1 MTRSAK
7 SPLSPKLMLVSA
19 LALGGLTLAGCMGG
33 PASLGGEQPLTPLSR
48 YSLQVEPGLDRI
60 ALAVH
65 DTGLSANQQAALI
78 ALVNRFAIEGAP
90 TLVVEAPAGDDPVAN
105 QAAWNVKAALVA
117 AGAPDHRIRLVSYA
131 GPNPRAPVLIGFETV
146 RAVVP
151 QCGTAWGSLTR
162 TGDNQSA
169 SNFGCAVNAN
179 LAAQIATPRDIVSP
193 RAMTPSE
200 SGRRSVVFDDYRKGQ
215 RTAAQREELIS
226 QARVSNAVN

>member
-7 SPLSPKLMLVSA
+7 TFLSPKLMPTTA
-19 LALGGLTLAGCMGG
+19 LALVGLVLAGCMGG
-33 PASLGGEQPLTPLSR
+33 PASLGGEPPLTPTSR

-60 ALAVH
+60 ALVVH
-65 DTGLSANQQAALI
+65 EAGLSTNQQAALT

-131 GPNPRAPVLIGFETV
+131 GPNPRAPVLVGFETIQ
-146 RAVVP
+146 AVVP
-151 QCGTAWGSLTR
+151 QCGTEWGSLGR

-179 LAAQIATPRDIVSP
+179 LAAQIANPRDIVSP
-193 RAMTPSE
+193 RVMTPSE
-200 SGRRSVVFDDYRKGQ
+200 AGRRSVVFDDYRNGQ
-215 RTAAQREELIS
+215 QTAAQREELIS
-226 QARVSNAVN
+226 QARVSTAVN

>member
-65 DTGLSANQQAALI
+65 DTGLSANQQAALTD
-78 ALVNRFAIEGAP
+78 LVNRFAIEGAP
-90 TLVVEAPAGDDPVAN
+90 TLVVEAPAGDDPTAN
-105 QAAWNVKAALVA
+105 QTAWNIKAALVA
-117 AGAPDHRIRLVSYA
+117 AGAPDHRVRVVSYA
-131 GPNPRAPVLIGFETV
+131 GPDPRAPVLVGFETV

-151 QCGTAWGSLTR
+151 QCGTEWGSLTR
-162 TGDNQSA
+162 TGDNRSA
-169 SNFGCAVNAN
+169 SNLGCAVNAN
-179 LAAQIATPRDIVSP
+179 LAAQIANPRDIVTP

-200 SGRRSVVFDDYRKGQ
+200 AGRRSVVFDDYRKGDQ
-215 RTAAQREELIS
+215 TSAQREELIS
-226 QARVSNAVN
+226 QARVSRAVN